1 MSGGGTRGSLLE
13 REIEGLNP
21 QQRAAVEHYG
31 TPLLILAGAGSGK
44 TRVISTKI
52 ARLVESG
59 CLEARSI
66 LAVTFTNKAAQE
78 MRERTIALSP
88 RTAEVMFRTFHA
100 FGAWFLRSHAALAG
114 FHPRFRICDEDDST
128 ALLARVVDSLPSDAP
143 ASVRRQ
149 WSTAELR
156 GVAAKISRAKDY
168 CVGPSD
174 FTETEALRWLYA
186 SYELRLRESGAAD
199 FGDLIMGPVVALREH
214 AELRERMTR
223 RFRAILVDEYQD
235 SNRAQFEL
243 LKGLVG
249 RDCYLCAV
257 GDDDQSIYKFRGAVV
272 ENILSF
278 AEVFSGTTV
287 VRLERNYRSS
297 QAILDV
303 ASAVVA
309 HNRGR
314 LGKELVADRAG
325 GEPVA
330 LRLLEDQR
338 SEACFVADLVGD
350 GSLWSTA
357 VLYRANHQSRPI
369 ETELAR
375 RGIPYRVVGTVRFFD
390 RAEVKDAVAYL
401 ALLVNPRDELAFF
414 RVVNHPARG
423 VGKKSQ
429 ERILAARASCDGD
442 LLAGCARA
450 LADLPRSA
458 RAGAERFLA
467 LIEEGRD
474 RLEQLGLERLVD
486 LVLHSSGLMEY
497 YGGLDSAEDR
507 GASGRVDNLRELVS
521 MAGGRPGGADGL
533 CGLLEEAALD
543 SGAQKG
549 DDRAVTLITLHNTK
563 GLEFDRVVITGLE
576 DGVFPLVREGD
587 TDVEE
592 ERRLLYVGITRA
604 RHRLYLTSCE
614 RRRVYGRDVS
624 LSPSRFL
631 SEIPRELLDLSSWRG
646 TTGADGPGAEPHRAR
661 LGSDGDDGFPVGCGV
676 YHESYGRGA
685 VVDRWRGQAPGRTTG
700 VEHGEE
706 AEGGES
712 VVVVTFETGKTAR
725 FVLRFSGLE
734 RIAHDDP

>member
-1 MSGGGTRGSLLE
+1 MSGGGTREKVLE
-13 REIEGLNP
+13 RELEGLNP
-21 QQRAAVEHYG
+21 QQRAAVEHFG
-31 TPLLILAGAGSGK
+31 SPLLILAGAGSGK

-52 ARLVESG
+52 AHLVESG
-59 CLEARSI
+59 RLEARSI

-78 MRERTIALSP
+78 MRERTLALSP
-88 RTAEVMFRTFHA
+88 GTAEVMFRTFHA
-100 FGAWFLRSHAALAG
+100 FGAWLLRRHGAPAG
-114 FHPRFRICDEDDST
+114 YDSRFRVCDEEDSA

-156 GVAAKISRAKDY
+156 AVAVKIARAKDY
-168 CVGPSD
+168 CVGPAD
-174 FTETEALRWLYA
+174 FTDTEALRWLYA
-186 SYELRLRESGAAD
+186 RYQLRLRESGAAD

-214 AELRERMTR
+214 AELRERLR
-223 RFRAILVDEYQD
+223 ARFRAILVDEYQD

-243 LKGLVG
+243 LKGLTG
-249 RDCYLCAV
+249 EGCYLCVV

-272 ENILSF
+272 DNILGF
-278 AEVFSGTTV
+278 PEVFEGTTV

-314 LGKELVADRAG
+314 LGKELVADRSG
-325 GEPVA
+325 GEPVT
-330 LRLLEDQR
+330 LRFLEDQR
-338 SEACFVADLVGD
+338 AEASFVAELVRD
-350 GSLWSTA
+350 GGPWTTA
-357 VLYRANHQSRPI
+357 VLYRANHQSRPF

-375 RGIPYRVVGTVRFFD
+375 LGIPCRVVGTVRFFD

-401 ALLVNPRDELAFF
+401 ALLVNPRDELAFA
-414 RVVNHPARG
+414 RAVNHPARG

-429 ERILAARASCDGD
+429 EKIFAARQSCGGD
-442 LLAGCARA
+442 LLAASARA
-450 LADLPRSA
+450 LPELPRAA
-458 RAGAERFLA
+458 RAGMKRFLG
-467 LIEEGRD
+467 LVEEARD
-474 RLEQLGLERLVD
+474 RLEGLALDRVVD
-486 LVLHSSGLMEY
+486 LLLHSSGLMEY
-497 YGGLDSAEDR
+497 YGGLDSAEEV
-507 GASGRVDNLRELVS
+507 GASDRVDNLRELVS

-533 CGLLEEAALD
+533 CALLEEAALD
-543 SGAQKG
+543 SGAEKS

-576 DGVFPLVREGD
+576 DGVFPLVREGE

-592 ERRLLYVGITRA
+592 ERRLFYVGITRA
-604 RHRLYLTSCE
+604 RHRLYLTSC
-614 RRRVYGRDVS
+614 RRRRIYGRELD

-631 SEIPRELLDLSSWRG
+631 SEIPRELLHEEGSAR
-646 TTGADGPGAEPHRAR
+646 PKAE
-661 LGSDGDDGFPVGCGV
+661 LDDGFPVGCAV

-685 VVDRWRGQAPGRTTG
+685 VVDRWRGPAPGRERG
-700 VEHGEE
+700 AE
-706 AEGGES
+706 AEEGES
-712 VVVVTFETGKTAR
+712 VVVVSFETGKTAR